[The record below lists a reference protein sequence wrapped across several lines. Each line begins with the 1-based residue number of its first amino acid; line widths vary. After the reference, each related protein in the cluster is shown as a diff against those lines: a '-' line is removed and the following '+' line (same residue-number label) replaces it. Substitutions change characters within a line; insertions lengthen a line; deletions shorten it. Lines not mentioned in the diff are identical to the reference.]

1 MKTFFIC
8 LFLMMGFI
16 LGTTQKAKA
25 QIPTTDIVQVL
36 ENAFG
41 ISIEGT
47 ELVQDYNDIIA
58 QFEQLKQEMA
68 QTDELK
74 QIIELKKVINPL
86 IVNSYFGDPMA
97 FQQFLGQQS
106 GNPLDYITQT
116 FELMG
121 DCQGEALSCTLES
134 MFGASGFESVDL
146 NAFFNLL
153 DQNKNVEALQADGI
167 DDLNGIY
174 SDYYYVQKGMNEF
187 SDKKKLQL
195 AQHYFEMSGDFQAKA
210 DEIAVLIDPDNTVV
224 SDFLPQEL
232 NLDLISLTNI
242 FKSLNIIGLFDDVAD
257 NEEEEEGGLILNV
270 INFLTEDFYEDLEME
285 DLPEIEGLGLGNLDL
300 SGIKDKIF
308 GLVQT
313 VGNIVNLLDL
323 DTDISSILSIPEEEP
338 AVKLS
343 DFERMEMLDKQ
354 NEYLAKSVEYHE
366 KAVDLI
372 QEASQG
378 SEQDRQ
384 ERQTIVRQK
393 IGQQLAQSFLLS
405 TSF

>member
-1 MKTFFIC
+1 MKTRFFTLI
-8 LFLMMGFI
+8 MIMGFI
-16 LGTTQKAKA
+16 IGTTHKAKA

-47 ELVQDYNDIIA
+47 ELVQDYNDIVT

-74 QIIELKKVINPL
+74 QIIELKQVINPL

-97 FQQFLGQQS
+97 FQQLLGQQS

-121 DCQGEALSCTLES
+121 DCEGEALSCTLEN
-134 MFGASGFESVDL
+134 MFGASGFENVDL
-146 NAFFNLL
+146 NGFFDLL
-153 DQNKNVEALQADGI
+153 DQNKNVEALQSDGI
-167 DDLNGIY
+167 DALNGIY
-174 SDYYYVQKGMNEF
+174 SDYYYVQKGLNEF
-187 SDKKKLQL
+187 SDKKNLQL
-195 AQHYFEMSGDFQAKA
+195 AQHYFEMSNDFQAKA
-210 DEIAVLIDPDNTVV
+210 DEIALLIDPDNTVV

-232 NLDLISLTNI
+232 NLDLISIAGI
-242 FKSLNIIGLFDDVAD
+242 FKSLNITSLFD
-257 NEEEEEGGLILNV
+257 NNQEEEEEEGGLILGIV
-270 INFLTEDFYEDLEME
+270 NFLTEGYYEDLEME
-285 DLPEIEGLGLGNLDL
+285 DLPEIEGLGLGNLEL
-300 SGIKDKIF
+300 EGIKDKLL

-313 VGNIVNLLDL
+313 VGQIVNLLDL
-323 DTDISSILSIPEEEP
+323 DENLTSAISMEDGEEP

-343 DFERMEMLDKQ
+343 DFERMEMMDKQ

-366 KAVDLI
+366 KAVKLI

-378 SEQDRQ
+378 SEQDKQ

-393 IGQQLAQSFLLS
+393 IGEQLSQSFLLS
-405 TSF
+405 SSF